1 MKQMSE
7 ALLGE
12 VAQKFKVLSDPIRL
26 RILHE
31 LQAGERTVNEL
42 VAATRSSQPNIS
54 KHLALLKTAGLVHR
68 RKQGNQAYFS
78 IAAPYIFELCDIVCG
93 GIAEELEKK
102 NQSLA

>member
-1 MKQMSE
+1 MKPMNDV
-7 ALLGE
+7 LLGE

-31 LQAGERTVNEL
+31 LQNGEKTVNGL
-42 VAATRSSQPNIS
+42 VTATGSSQPNIS
-54 KHLALLKTAGLVHR
+54 KHLALLRTAGLVHR

-78 IAAPYIFELCDIVCG
+78 IAAPYIFQLCDIVCG
-93 GIAEELEKK
+93 GIAEELEQK